1 MFQNQESYI
10 AETSIYARNIV
21 TKHFEYSWAM
31 FDAHTYPGGAWR
43 IHMLRKRLGDAAF
56 WNGVQ
61 GILFSEYFYVKIM
74 LKNL

>member
-1 MFQNQESYI
+1 MFQNRDMYV
-10 AETSIYARNIV
+10 AETNIYTRSIV

-43 IHMLRKRLGDAAF
+43 IHMLRNILGDTAF

-61 GILFSEYFYVKIM
+61 SIIYLADIRLCQEICS
-74 LKNL
+74 